1 MEELTIDNIMSG
13 DELENLFSPDTD
25 TGEES
30 EPTPKDDKQ
39 ETTPAEEQEID
50 PESLFEDPESVGGE
64 ETPEGGEKPESEQD
78 KGSSPNSNNF
88 YSSIAEACKEEGI
101 FPFPE
106 DESLKDIKTAEDF
119 KNALERQTKLM
130 LDEKQQKVLE
140 ALEYDVEPTEIAKY
154 QKALDY
160 LDGISEEAIKDES
173 DQGVTLRK
181 QLIYNDF
188 RNRGYSEE
196 RAKRLTERSVE
207 NGTDIEDALD
217 AKESNKEFLSTKYSN
232 IIEAAKE
239 QAEAEKAEERR
250 QAESIKKA
258 ILETEE
264 PFDGVKLDKAMR
276 QKVFDTVS
284 KPVYRDKDGN
294 LYTALQKAQLDDN
307 EGFIRNLGYIFTLT
321 NGFKNLDGLV
331 KGKVQK
337 ETKRGFKGIEQAL
350 RSTTYG
356 GEPRFAS
363 GVSGEVAEKRPEIV
377 LDI

>member
-1 MEELTIDNIMSG
+1 MEEELTIDNIMSG
-13 DELENLFSPDTD
+13 DELDSLFAPESD
-25 TGEES
+25 TGEGKD
-30 EPTPKDDKQ
+30 PTSDDKNK
-39 ETTPAEEQEID
+39 TPAEEPEID
-50 PESLFEDPESVGGE
+50 PESLFEGPESVGGE
-64 ETPEGGEKPESEQD
+64 ETPEGGEKPESETGD
-78 KGSSPNSNNF
+78 GSSPNSNNF

-106 DESLKDIKTAEDF
+106 DESVKNIKTAEDF
-119 KNALERQTKLM
+119 RNALEKQTKLM
-130 LDEKQQKVLE
+130 LEEKQQKVLE

-160 LDGISEEAIKDES
+160 LDGITDEAIKDES
-173 DQGVTLRK
+173 DKGVSLRK

-188 RNRGYSEE
+188 RNRGYSED
-196 RAKRLTERSVE
+196 RARKLTERSIE
-207 NGTDIEDALD
+207 NGTDVEDAMD
-217 AKESNKEFLSTKYSN
+217 ARNSNKEYLSAKYNS
-232 IIEAAKE
+232 IIEEAKE

-250 QAESIKKA
+250 KAESIKKA

-284 KPVYRDKDGN
+284 KPVYRDKEGN
-294 LYTALQKAQLDDN
+294 VYTALQKAQLDDS

-321 NGFKNLDGLV
+321 DGFKNLDGLV

-350 RSTTYG
+350 RSSTFG

-363 GVSGEVAEKRPEIV
+363 GVSGEVDENKPNIV